1 MDNKDKF
8 WLVAVVN
15 GIIEMVQDVDG
26 KIIKFSSQK
35 DAFQCAKEHALR
47 YGEKYQ
53 CAVLEA
59 TQAEV
64 GRMITER
71 ITYQSSTQPSSRD
84 DAE

>member
-8 WLVAVVN
+8 WLVAIVN
-15 GIIEMVQDVDG
+15 GKIEMVQDVDG
-26 KIIKFSSQK
+26 NIIKFSSQK

-47 YGEKYQ
+47 MGEKYQ
-53 CAVLEA
+53 CAVMEA

-71 ITYQSSTQPSSRD
+71 ITYQSSAQPAIRD